1 MKTIFHFLLS
11 EKIVADVIGNFEETE
26 SNNYFIFFDDI
37 SNRKVKFPKTKNDI
51 LVLNYLNSGIN
62 DLIEKLQPDLL
73 LLHSIS
79 FKFAKVALEIK
90 SNLKIGWFPWGY
102 DIYSLPK
109 IRLTLY
115 GKKTLNYLND
125 QNPFFYIK
133 NKIIEYCF
141 DYLPDSILKKMNL
154 EYFRETL
161 LLHHKITYF
170 ISYIEED
177 FHLFSKYYPN
187 AMKFIFSPF
196 LTLNQYLGNIE
207 QPELYINT
215 GNILIGNSAS
225 LESNYFDVIEDLKV
239 NKSKF
244 YKAFF
249 VLNYGETFKNFKKDI
264 QIEINKE
271 LSEKADCI
279 TEFMDLKT
287 YVEFL
292 KSCNTAVFLHYRQQ
306 AMGNIITLIYLGA
319 RVYLSKHNPILHFFN
334 SKGIKI
340 NIFEN
345 EFEEF
350 GTSDLSN
357 EEKEANRTN
366 INKIFSFQ
374 NSGHIYTNVLAL

>member
-11 EKIVADVIGNFEETE
+11 EKIVADVISNFEDTE

-37 SNRKVKFPKTKNDI
+37 SNRKAALPRTKNDI
-51 LVLNYLNSGIN
+51 LVLNYKNSGIN

-79 FKFAKVALEIK
+79 FKFAKVALEIQ
-90 SNLKIGWFPWGY
+90 SNLVIGWFPWGY

-115 GKKTLNYLND
+115 GKKTLNYLNA
-125 QNPFFYIK
+125 QSPFFYIK
-133 NKIIEYCF
+133 NKLIEYCF
-141 DYLPDSILKKMNL
+141 DYLPDSILKKLNL

-161 LLHHKITYF
+161 LLHKKISYF

-187 AMKFIFSPF
+187 TMKFIYSPF
-196 LTLNQYLGNIE
+196 LTLDQYLGNIK
-207 QPELYINT
+207 QPELITNT
-215 GNILIGNSAS
+215 GNVLIGNSAS
-225 LESNYFDVIEDLKV
+225 LESNYFDVIEELNV

-244 YKAFF
+244 SKASF
-249 VLNYGETFKNFKKDI
+249 VLNYGETFKNFKKDV

-271 LSEKADCI
+271 LSVKAECI
-279 TEFMDLKT
+279 TKFMDLKT

-340 NIFEN
+340 NIFES

-350 GTSDLSN
+350 GTSDLSY
-357 EEKEANRTN
+357 EEKESNRANV
-366 INKIFSFQ
+366 IKIFSFP
-374 NSGHIYTNVLAL
+374 NSSHIYSNVLAL

>member
-11 EKIVADVIGNFEETE
+11 EKIVADVISNFEDTE

-37 SNRKVKFPKTKNDI
+37 SNRKAALPRTKNDI
-51 LVLNYLNSGIN
+51 LVLNYKNSGIN

-79 FKFAKVALEIK
+79 FKFAKVALEIQ
-90 SNLKIGWFPWGY
+90 SNLVIGWFPWGY

-115 GKKTLNYLND
+115 GKKTLNYLNA
-125 QNPFFYIK
+125 QSPFFYFK
-133 NKIIEYCF
+133 NKLIEYCF
-141 DYLPDSILKKMNL
+141 DYLPDSILKKLNL

-161 LLHHKITYF
+161 LLHKKISYF

-187 AMKFIFSPF
+187 TMKFIYSPF
-196 LTLNQYLGNIE
+196 LTLDQYLGNIK
-207 QPELYINT
+207 QPELITNT

-225 LESNYFDVIEDLKV
+225 LESNYFDVIEELNV

-244 YKAFF
+244 SKASF
-249 VLNYGETFKNFKKDI
+249 VLNYGETFKNFKKDV

-271 LSEKADCI
+271 LSVKAECI
-279 TEFMDLKT
+279 TKFMDLKT

-340 NIFEN
+340 NIFES

-350 GTSDLSN
+350 GTSDLSY
-357 EEKEANRTN
+357 EEKESNRANV
-366 INKIFSFQ
+366 IKIFSFP
-374 NSGHIYTNVLAL
+374 NSSHIYSNVLAL

>member
-11 EKIVADVIGNFEETE
+11 EKIVADVIRNFEDTV

-37 SNRKVKFPKTKNDI
+37 SNRKAALPRTKNDI
-51 LVLNYLNSGIN
+51 LVLNYKNSGIN

-79 FKFAKVALEIK
+79 FKFAKVALEIQ
-90 SNLKIGWFPWGY
+90 SNLVIGWFPWGY

-115 GKKTLNYLND
+115 GKKTLNYLNA
-125 QNPFFYIK
+125 QSPFFYIK
-133 NKIIEYCF
+133 NKLIEYCF
-141 DYLPDSILKKMNL
+141 DYLPDSILKKLNL

-161 LLHHKITYF
+161 LLHKKISYF

-187 AMKFIFSPF
+187 TMKFIYSPF
-196 LTLNQYLGNIE
+196 LTLDQYLGNIK
-207 QPELYINT
+207 QPELITNT
-215 GNILIGNSAS
+215 GNVLIGNSAS
-225 LESNYFDVIEDLKV
+225 LESNYFDVIEELNV

-244 YKAFF
+244 SKASF
-249 VLNYGETFKNFKKDI
+249 VLNYGETFKNFKKDV

-271 LSEKADCI
+271 LSVKAECI

-340 NIFEN
+340 NIFES

-350 GTSDLSN
+350 GTSDLSY
-357 EEKEANRTN
+357 EEKESNRANV
-366 INKIFSFQ
+366 IKIFSFP
-374 NSGHIYTNVLAL
+374 NSSHIYSNVLAL

>member
-11 EKIVADVIGNFEETE
+11 EKIVADVIRNFEDTE

-37 SNRKVKFPKTKNDI
+37 SNRKAALPRTKNDI
-51 LVLNYLNSGIN
+51 LVFNYKNSGIN

-79 FKFAKVALEIK
+79 FKFAKVALEIQ
-90 SNLKIGWFPWGY
+90 SNLVIGWFPWGY

-115 GKKTLNYLND
+115 GKKTLNYLNA
-125 QNPFFYIK
+125 QSPFFYIK
-133 NKIIEYCF
+133 NKLIEYCF
-141 DYLPDSILKKMNL
+141 DYLPDSILKKLNL

-161 LLHHKITYF
+161 LLHKKISYF

-187 AMKFIFSPF
+187 TMKFIYSPF
-196 LTLNQYLGNIE
+196 LTLDQYLGNIK
-207 QPELYINT
+207 QPELITNT

-225 LESNYFDVIEDLKV
+225 LESNYFDVIEELNV

-244 YKAFF
+244 SKASF
-249 VLNYGETFKNFKKDI
+249 VLNYGETFKNFKKDV

-271 LSEKADCI
+271 LSVKAECI
-279 TEFMDLKT
+279 TKFMDLKT

-340 NIFEN
+340 NIFES

-350 GTSDLSN
+350 GTSDLSY
-357 EEKEANRTN
+357 EEKESNRANV
-366 INKIFSFQ
+366 IKIFSFP
-374 NSGHIYTNVLAL
+374 NSSHIYSNVLAL